1 MDLLSQARQDTQTI
15 TQGEFSTDIT
25 LDDGDANLTTVK
37 GLATKHHLGVDTDTG
52 AAINTKNTHISISEQ
67 VLVDAG
73 YPVRTNNEVAMK
85 GRKVNYT
92 DSAGVD
98 AQYRIDEVWPDE
110 TLGLIV
116 MILGDAS

>member
-1 MDLLSQARQDTQTI
+1 MDLLSQARKDTQTI

-25 LDDGDANLTTVK
+25 LDDGAGNLTTVK
-37 GLATKHHLGVDTDTG
+37 GLATKHHLGVDPDTG
-52 AAINTKNTHISISEQ
+52 AAINAKNTHISISEQ
-67 VLVDAG
+67 VLIDEG
-73 YPVRTNNEVAMK
+73 YPVRTNDEVAMK

>member
-1 MDLLSQARQDTQTI
+1 MDLLSQARQDVQTI

-25 LDDGDANLTTVK
+25 LDDGAGNLTTVK
-37 GLATKHHLGVDTDTG
+37 GLATKHHLGVDPDTG
-52 AAINTKNTHISISEQ
+52 TAMNVKNTHISISEQ
-67 VLVDAG
+67 VLVDTG
-73 YPVRTNNEVAMK
+73 YPVRTDNEVAMK

-116 MILGDAS
+116 MILGDAV

>member
-25 LDDGDANLTTVK
+25 LDDGAGNLTTVK
-37 GLATKHHLGVDTDTG
+37 GLATKHHLGVDPDTG
-52 AAINTKNTHISISEQ
+52 AAINAKNTHISISEQ
-67 VLVDAG
+67 VLIDAG
-73 YPVRTNNEVAMK
+73 YPVRINDEVAMK

-98 AQYRIDEVWPDE
+98 ALYRINEVWPDE

>member
-1 MDLLSQARQDTQTI
+1 MDLLSQARQDVQTI
-15 TQGEFSTDIT
+15 REGEFSADIT
-25 LDDGDANLTTVK
+25 LDDGLGNLTTVR
-37 GLATKHHLGVDTDTG
+37 GMAAKHHLGINPDTG
-52 AAINTKNTHISISEQ
+52 APINSKNASISISEQ
-67 VLVDAG
+67 TLVDAG
-73 YPVRTNNEVAMK
+73 YPVRTDNEVAMT

-98 AQYRIDEVWPDE
+98 AQYKIDEVWPDE